1 VWLQAHASHELA
13 EGRWT
18 SGSGVSAEPNLWRR
32 QTGGDGLAEDKAGAI
47 RSIHMSKQ
55 CLQHGI

>member
-1 VWLQAHASHELA
+1 VWPQAHASHELA

-18 SGSGVSAEPNLWRR
+18 GGSGVLAEADRRRR

-47 RSIHMSKQ
+47 RSIHMSKL
-55 CLQHGI
+55 CLQHEI